1 MRSLLLALAPALLAA
16 CSTNPLPPSA
26 SVPTVPEQPQSDG
39 MTATEPAPVH
49 GVTPGHKCMAQ
60 GTDAFIGQTASDETG
75 SAILKASNAAVLRWA
90 PPGVMLTMDY
100 REDRVTIWLDAAR
113 KITKIRCG

>member
-1 MRSLLLALAPALLAA
+1 MQTPAGEAA
-16 CSTNPLPPSA
+16 A
-26 SVPTVPEQPQSDG
+26 SPDPT
-39 MTATEPAPVH
+39 PVH
-49 GVTPGHKCMAQ
+49 GVTPGHKCTTG
-60 GTDAFIGQTASDETG
+60 GTDAFIGQTATDETG

-100 REDRVTIWLDAAR
+100 REDRVTIWLDPSK